1 MENETI
7 MIDGVRYYADRP
19 NSCRG
24 CFFWKNRKAGC
35 SLKKENCYYH
45 PDFKYRRC
53 LYSICPYPE
62 AYEQFIA
69 REDHMDLL
77 KKYNV
82 YCHEHMTLLLEILR
96 NEAGFCSRK
105 VLTEGLQQD
114 LYDFIIK
121 KTKVFVFDQLTDLL
135 AETSWMSV

>member
-1 MENETI
+1 MREKDDLKFYRKLMKHE
-7 MIDGVRYYADRP
+7 VSVDRNKTAP
-19 NSCRG
+19 RC
-24 CFFWKNRKAGC
+24 KNC
-35 SLKKENCYYH
+35 CYYH

-105 VLTEGLQQD
+105 VLAEGLQQD

-121 KTKVFVFDQLTDLL
+121 KTKAFVFDEQTDLL

>member
-1 MENETI
+1 MKNTI
-7 MIDGVRYYADRP
+7 TRKNVGYFGCLYAERL
-19 NSCRG
+19 
-24 CFFWKNRKAGC
+24 KA
-35 SLKKENCYYH
+35 YH
-45 PDFKYRRC
+45 PK
-53 LYSICPYPE
+53 

-77 KKYNV
+77 KKYHV

-105 VLTEGLQQD
+105 VLAEGLQQD

-121 KTKVFVFDQLTDLL
+121 KAKELVFEELTDVL
-135 AETSWMSV
+135 AEASWMSA